1 MYNKI
6 EDLKVIITE
15 EIIKTDIE
23 NKKNKKEDY
32 LKITRI
38 DYLKRLLK
46 LLKLVESE

>member
-1 MYNKI
+1 MNEKI
-6 EDLKVIITE
+6 ENLKVIITE

-23 NKKNKKEDY
+23 NKKNNKEEY

>member
-23 NKKNKKEDY
+23 NKKNKKEGY
-32 LKITRI
+32 LKITKI

>member
-32 LKITRI
+32 LKITKI